1 MNEISN
7 GVPAQDLGTVT
18 WRKSRFSGGNG
29 NCVEV
34 GVLDNGQVAI
44 RDSKDPHGP
53 ALVYS
58 VDAVASFVT
67 KANGFRK

>member
-1 MNEISN
+1 MNKIDN
-7 GVPAQDLGTVT
+7 GVPAQHLGTVT
-18 WRKSRFSGGNG
+18 WRKSRYSGGNG

-34 GVLDNGQVAI
+34 GVLDGGQVAI

-58 VDAVASFVT
+58 VDAVASFV
-67 KANGFRK
+67 ARAGELRK

>member
-1 MNEISN
+1 VNEINN
-7 GVPAQDLGTVT
+7 GVPTEDLGTVA

-34 GVLDNGQVAI
+34 GVLDSGQVAI

-67 KANGFRK
+67 TANGFRK